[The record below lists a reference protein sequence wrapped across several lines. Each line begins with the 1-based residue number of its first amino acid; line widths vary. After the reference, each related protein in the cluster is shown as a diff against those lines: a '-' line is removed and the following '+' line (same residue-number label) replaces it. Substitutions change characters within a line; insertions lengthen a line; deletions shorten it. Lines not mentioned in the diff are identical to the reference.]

1 MKLFRKFTA
10 VIVAASLF
18 VAVSTPSF
26 AADSALK
33 EIFEDGLYGGLTGTL
48 VGAAL
53 LAFAH
58 KPGDHLDY
66 LGVGAAIGALG
77 GVTYGVVKSTR
88 ALAEVEDGKV
98 KFAIPT
104 IIPDFPDNSTRGKNS
119 VVVTAELLR
128 GTF

>member
-1 MKLFRKFTA
+1 MTFFKKFTA
-10 VIVAASLF
+10 AVVAASLF
-18 VAVSTPSF
+18 LTISSPSF

-53 LAFAH
+53 LAFTH

-66 LGVGAAIGALG
+66 LGVGAAIGAMG

-104 IIPDFPDNSTRGKNS
+104 ILPDFPDDSVRGKNP
-119 VVVTAELLR
+119 VVVTAELIR
-128 GTF
+128 GKF

>member
-1 MKLFRKFTA
+1 MTFFKKFTSA
-10 VIVAASLF
+10 IVAAALL

-33 EIFEDGLYGGLTGTL
+33 EIFEDGFYGGLTGTL

-53 LAFAH
+53 LAFTS

-66 LGVGAAIGALG
+66 LGVGAAIGAIG

-88 ALAEVEDGKV
+88 ALAEVENGKV

-104 IIPDFPDNSTRGKNS
+104 IIPDFPDDSARGKNP